1 MADRSQPLDLAAYG
15 GPGWQPR
22 LRSMRD
28 EADSVWGSF
37 GIDSEYGVLRRVL
50 LHRPGDEIS
59 VDDPNGAQMLDRVD
73 PGRAGEQHDAIA
85 DAYRSHGVEVCLVDA
100 PVETLPNQ
108 MFMADLFAMTP
119 EGAILARPAS
129 EVRAGEEAVA
139 ASALLGVGV
148 PLLRSVSG
156 TGTFE
161 GADLMWLS
169 PSHVLVGRGLRTNAA
184 AIAQVTAVLADM
196 GVRATAVDMPAGTM
210 HLMGMLR
217 ILDRDLAVAWPTRL
231 AAAAVEALQAEGYE
245 VHFLPDNDEA
255 LRGFALNGVA
265 LGPRRF
271 LMAAGNPVTQSFYEA
286 LGVTCTTVEVD
297 ELAKASGAIGC
308 LTGVVSRSPAG

>member
-1 MADRSQPLDLAAYG
+1 MPDRSDPLEHAAYG

-22 LRSMRD
+22 VRSLRE
-28 EADSVWGSF
+28 EANGIWGSF
-37 GIDSEYGVLRRVL
+37 GIDSEYGTLRSVL
-50 LHRPGDEIS
+50 LHRPGPEIVS
-59 VDDPNGAQMLDRVD
+59 DDPNGAQMLDRVD
-73 PGRAGEQHDAIA
+73 AARAGRQHDAI
-85 DAYRSHGVEVCLVDA
+85 
-100 PVETLPNQ
+100 VETYRANGTEVNLIEPPPVPRPNQ

-129 EVRAGEEAVA
+129 EVRAGEERVA
-139 ASALLGVGV
+139 AAGLAAAGV
-148 PLLRSVSG
+148 PILRSISG

-169 PSHVLVGRGLRTNAA
+169 PGHVLIGRGLRTNAEALDQIVDVMA
-184 AIAQVTAVLADM
+184 AMDVA
-196 GVRATAVDMPAGTM
+196 ATRVDLPIGTM

-231 AAAAVEALQAEGYE
+231 AVAAVEALEDEGYE
-245 VHFLPDNDEA
+245 VHFLPDHDEA
-255 LRGFALNGVA
+255 VGGFALNGVT

-308 LTGVVSRSPAG
+308 LTAVVSRSPAG

>member
-1 MADRSQPLDLAAYG
+1 MPDRSNPLEHAAYG

-22 LRSMRD
+22 VRSLRE
-28 EADSVWGSF
+28 EAHGIWGSF
-37 GIDSEYGVLRRVL
+37 GIDSEYGTLRSVL
-50 LHRPGDEIS
+50 LHRPGPEIVS
-59 VDDPNGAQMLDRVD
+59 DDPNGAQMLDRVD
-73 PGRAGEQHDAIA
+73 ADRAGRQHDAI
-85 DAYRSHGVEVCLVDA
+85 
-100 PVETLPNQ
+100 VETYRANGTEVHLIEPPPVPRPNQ

-129 EVRAGEEAVA
+129 EVRAGEERVA
-139 ASALLGVGV
+139 AAGLVAAGV
-148 PLLRSVSG
+148 PILRSISG

-169 PSHVLVGRGLRTNAA
+169 PGHVLIGRGLRTNAEAMDQIVDVMA
-184 AIAQVTAVLADM
+184 AMNVA
-196 GVRATAVDMPAGTM
+196 ATRVDLPIGTM

-231 AAAAVEALQAEGYE
+231 AVAAVEALEDEGYE
-245 VHFLPDNDEA
+245 VHFLPDHDEA
-255 LRGFALNGVA
+255 VGGFALNGVT

-286 LGVTCTTVEVD
+286 LGVTCAAVEVD